1 MPLGTRASRS
11 QGPKAGVTLEV
22 GRIEAL
28 FVAPVGSGY
37 KSLNDYSA
45 VLRLTYGET
54 SFLFAGDAERV
65 SEAKMLAT
73 ERVLSAD
80 VLKVG
85 HHGSNTSSTAAF
97 LRSVDPTYAVIPVGS
112 DNDYDHPHNAVLE
125 RLAAQSIIVL
135 RTDELGTIA
144 FSSDGH
150 TLQLEYQGLV
160 EIGTEQVELALG
172 MEGVSSRLAA

>member
-1 MPLGTRASRS
+1 M
-11 QGPKAGVTLEV
+11 
-22 GRIEAL
+22 
-28 FVAPVGSGY
+28 
-37 KSLNDYSA
+37 
-45 VLRLTYGET
+45 LT
-54 SFLFAGDAERV
+54 
-65 SEAKMLAT
+65 T

-80 VLKVG
+80 VLNKVG

-135 RTDELGTIA
+135 RTDELGTIV